1 MQRKDSDCE
10 VLSEKLKI
18 MENQV
23 SELQRKLTEA
33 EHDRIKQEQE
43 LCNVRFALKQE
54 EEKRKSA
61 DWVCEKIKEQ
71 LRERKEQY
79 NKEVEMNQ
87 QLNVRMRELD
97 VELKT
102 VRNDF
107 SQALDEQNDTQRQL
121 VQHQKARILQDEILA
136 KHLDKQKQLEMEQE
150 KIRSKLHQAQ
160 DQHGKATQYT
170 EKMQDLRQRFEFENH
185 KLKAKVT
192 KQTEKIEQLEKSL
205 LSANLNADLTAEL
218 ETTLSKRSH
227 LHKENQV
234 LRLELSAMNTT
245 QKKCEN
251 LRKYTEKLKKE
262 IVSLRR
268 YMESNMV
275 ECSQIEQYKLE
286 VEEQTKQDLIEKLK
300 QVNLFLQ
307 TKAIQQEKEKLIC
320 TENASVP
327 NQMELK
333 IKDLES
339 ELSRMRSQVHAN
351 QIAIDNYKQLY
362 PEEVKLRKSL
372 SNKLSKT
379 DASIAEVMTKLL
391 LERQKK
397 KSSQQSTLNAR
408 PAPELAFTGDLSNR
422 VFIPRGFS
430 GGFSRDNI
438 VDPTSN
444 LWYSIDI
451 MHNYKTMVNSPIRCF
466 SRVFSPRNEK
476 LL

>member
-1 MQRKDSDCE
+1 MHLFSERMNSGNLLKIQDSVHSYKRVMQRKDSDCE

-150 KIRSKLHQAQ
+150 KIRSK
-160 DQHGKATQYT
+160 
-170 EKMQDLRQRFEFENH
+170 
-185 KLKAKVT
+185 
-192 KQTEKIEQLEKSL
+192 
-205 LSANLNADLTAEL
+205 NADLTAEL

>member
-1 MQRKDSDCE
+1 MEDPDDLTWSSEVTSECSELSCPNDEDVLLLIEQLRMECKDSGNLLKIQDSVHSYKRVMQRKDSDCE

-23 SELQRKLTEA
+23 SELQRKLIEA

-43 LCNVRFALKQE
+43 LCNV
-54 EEKRKSA
+54 
-61 DWVCEKIKEQ
+61 
-71 LRERKEQY
+71 
-79 NKEVEMNQ
+79 
-87 QLNVRMRELD
+87 
-97 VELKT
+97 
-102 VRNDF
+102 
-107 SQALDEQNDTQRQL
+107 ALDEQNDTQRQL

-205 LSANLNADLTAEL
+205 LSANL
-218 ETTLSKRSH
+218 
-227 LHKENQV
+227 
-234 LRLELSAMNTT
+234 
-245 QKKCEN
+245 
-251 LRKYTEKLKKE
+251 
-262 IVSLRR
+262 
-268 YMESNMV
+268 
-275 ECSQIEQYKLE
+275 
-286 VEEQTKQDLIEKLK
+286 
-300 QVNLFLQ
+300 

-430 GGFSRDNI
+430 GGFSRDDI

-451 MHNYKTMVNSPIRCF
+451 MHNYKTM
-466 SRVFSPRNEK
+466 
-476 LL
+476 

>member
-1 MQRKDSDCE
+1 MEDPDDLTWSSEVTSECSELSCPNDEDVLLLIEQLRMECKDSGNLLKIQDSVHSYKRVMQRKDSDCE

-23 SELQRKLTEA
+23 SELQRKLIEA

-43 LCNVRFALKQE
+43 LCNVSSDLKVI
-54 EEKRKSA
+54 R
-61 DWVCEKIKEQ
+61 DTLVWI
-71 LRERKEQY
+71 
-79 NKEVEMNQ
+79 
-87 QLNVRMRELD
+87 
-97 VELKT
+97 
-102 VRNDF
+102 
-107 SQALDEQNDTQRQL
+107 QALDEQNDTQRQL

-150 KIRSKLHQAQ
+150 KIRSK
-160 DQHGKATQYT
+160 
-170 EKMQDLRQRFEFENH
+170 
-185 KLKAKVT
+185 
-192 KQTEKIEQLEKSL
+192 
-205 LSANLNADLTAEL
+205 
-218 ETTLSKRSH
+218 
-227 LHKENQV
+227 
-234 LRLELSAMNTT
+234 
-245 QKKCEN
+245 
-251 LRKYTEKLKKE
+251 
-262 IVSLRR
+262 
-268 YMESNMV
+268 
-275 ECSQIEQYKLE
+275 
-286 VEEQTKQDLIEKLK
+286 
-300 QVNLFLQ
+300 

-430 GGFSRDNI
+430 GGFSRDDI

-476 LL
+476 VLTLTEPSYQNF